1 MHERFDEECIENIC
15 AANAQ
20 SWWLVNSCEEAR
32 CFGII
37 SGMSSSVKFPI
48 HAYCRFGIDKGR
60 YVNLEKR
67 VERLEE
73 IREELTK

>member
-1 MHERFDEECIENIC
+1 MTPSHPARP
-15 AANAQ
+15 AQ

-67 VERLEE
+67 VERLEK
-73 IREELTK
+73 IGEELAK